1 MRKSTKQA
9 AKLYGVA
16 LLVVT
21 AGFAIGLAT
30 APNIS
35 TNNVA
40 ESDQRNI
47 VGVQQSGEIHITT
60 QSGERIWSYG
70 NASAYFDVDSVDE
83 SSVLAAFTKKSQK
96 CGDFDAPCTRTG
108 FRIIDT
114 GSSEITHQWTYPV
127 RDEFNSEVHDADL
140 LPSGNVILADM
151 EYERILIVNPKSES
165 VVWRWNASSY
175 YTRPPN
181 PTRTDWLHINDV
193 DRVGPDRYM
202 VSVRNKDQILMI
214 NRNKTVVEV
223 INKDRDHSILWRQH
237 NPQWLNND
245 TVLVA
250 DSENNRIVELKNSD
264 GQWNVSW
271 SLTSAGGVPLD
282 WPRDADRLENGNTLI
297 MDTNNNRVVEV
308 SREGDV
314 VASYTTGN
322 FPYEVDRLPGDEN
335 LGGPS
340 MRQQSVTSG
349 SEIDHV
355 PVLTRLVE
363 WSRPV
368 LPLPFW
374 VGEIQSFSVLVG
386 ILLVVV
392 GTERLLQPLSAP
404 LLGHTVELRARGK
417 SILEV
422 LEAQTTVGEILL
434 GIYIVLF
441 SITSGSQ
448 TGIKL
453 GVGMALLVDGWRR
466 TRGRI
471 RIANKKFNLPE
482 TTTLIGNVVISSAA
496 VVASLAILYTGV
508 VFPGSLLL
516 DLGISTLLMTLSI
529 SVLNSNQ

>member
-1 MRKSTKQA
+1 M
-9 AKLYGVA
+9 
-16 LLVVT
+16 
-21 AGFAIGLAT
+21 FA
-30 APNIS
+30 
-35 TNNVA
+35 
-40 ESDQRNI
+40 
-47 VGVQQSGEIHITT
+47 
-60 QSGERIWSYG
+60 
-70 NASAYFDVDSVDE
+70 
-83 SSVLAAFTKKSQK
+83 
-96 CGDFDAPCTRTG
+96 
-108 FRIIDT
+108 
-114 GSSEITHQWTYPV
+114 
-127 RDEFNSEVHDADL
+127 
-140 LPSGNVILADM
+140 
-151 EYERILIVNPKSES
+151 
-165 VVWRWNASSY
+165 
-175 YTRPPN
+175 
-181 PTRTDWLHINDV
+181 
-193 DRVGPDRYM
+193 
-202 VSVRNKDQILMI
+202 
-214 NRNKTVVEV
+214 
-223 INKDRDHSILWRQH
+223 RQV
-237 NPQWLNND
+237 P
-245 TVLVA
+245 
-250 DSENNRIVELKNSD
+250 R
-264 GQWNVSW
+264 

-349 SEIDHV
+349 SEIGHV

-471 RIANKKFNLPE
+471 RIAHKEFNLPE
-482 TTTLIGNVVISSAA
+482 TTTVIGNVVISSAA